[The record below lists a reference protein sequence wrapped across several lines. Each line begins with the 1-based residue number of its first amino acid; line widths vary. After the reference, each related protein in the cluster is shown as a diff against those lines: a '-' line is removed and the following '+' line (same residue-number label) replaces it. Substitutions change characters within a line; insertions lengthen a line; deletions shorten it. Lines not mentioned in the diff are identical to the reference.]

1 MSVTNLPLILE
12 TDVTVTLETV
22 AVAVKNSVSGETA
35 EHGSFAAQ
43 RKRTSN
49 IERQHRTP

>member
-1 MSVTNLPLILE
+1 LVLE
-12 TDVTVTLETV
+12 TDVTVALETV
-22 AVAVKNSVSGETA
+22 AVAVKDGVAGETA